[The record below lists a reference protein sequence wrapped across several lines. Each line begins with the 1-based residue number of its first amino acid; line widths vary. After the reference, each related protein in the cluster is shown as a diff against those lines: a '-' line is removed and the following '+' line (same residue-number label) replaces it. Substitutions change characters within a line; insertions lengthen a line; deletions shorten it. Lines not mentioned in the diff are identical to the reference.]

1 VALNHEA
8 AIDQLRKLSAR
19 GVKLAFDDFGTGY
32 ASLSY
37 LTRYPLARIKIDH
50 SFVRNITDDGQHAA
64 IVRSLIAMAHNLDL
78 EVIAE
83 GVETTAQAAFLLAER
98 CEEAQGFLYAKP
110 LPGCEFESY
119 LRTSHLALASSC
131 AERRPQREACLPA
144 GLSPRRRK
152 IPRV

>member
-1 VALNHEA
+1 MTDLP
-8 AIDQLRKLSAR
+8 LSH
-19 GVKLAFDDFGTGY
+19 
-32 ASLSY
+32 
-37 LTRYPLARIKIDH
+37 IKIDRG
-50 SFVRNITDDGQHAA
+50 FIGNVTRDPQAAA

-110 LPGCEFESY
+110 LPALEFESY

-144 GLSPRRRK
+144 AQSPRRRK